1 MTTLLDFLNNLDQ
14 DAAALEAFKNDPQ
27 AAMTQAG
34 LSSAEQQAVLSGD
47 KSALAKLAGVN
58 EDEFP
63 ALVLVGTPFN

>member
-27 AAMTQAG
+27 AAMAQAG

-47 KSALAKLAGVN
+47 KSAVAKLAGVS
-58 EDEFP
+58 EDQFP
-63 ALVLVGTPFN
+63 ALVMITQPFN